1 MEDKLAIVNYIM
13 LYVLAVANDI
23 LHVQVNV
30 TIQDGLRHCHAVAKW
45 LSTKPA
51 AASWTRVSLMIRYAG
66 KGSRTATREDK
77 TLGQLLLHWKRRKM
91 FEFP

>member
-30 TIQDGLRHCHAVAKW
+30 TIQDGLRHCHAVAK
-45 LSTKPA
+45 
-51 AASWTRVSLMIRYAG
+51 
-66 KGSRTATREDK
+66 
-77 TLGQLLLHWKRRKM
+77 
-91 FEFP
+91 